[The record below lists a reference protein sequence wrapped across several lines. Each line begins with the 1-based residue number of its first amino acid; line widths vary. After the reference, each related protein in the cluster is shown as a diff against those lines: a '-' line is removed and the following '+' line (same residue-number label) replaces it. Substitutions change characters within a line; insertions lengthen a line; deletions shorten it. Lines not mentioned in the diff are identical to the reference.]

1 MRKSKEK
8 KEYKWKVVFDGK
20 KFGVVPY
27 KPEELGK
34 IPWQGE
40 MLGIGIGE
48 FVFLVSTRERA
59 RFAERSLN
67 KRLAE
72 VSKMI
77 QSKIRCEF
85 KFYGANAALQS
96 FLIGRP

>member
-20 KFGVVPY
+20 KFGIVPY

-48 FVFLVSTRERA
+48 FIFLVSTRGLAQLATTR
-59 RFAERSLN
+59 LN
-67 KRLAE
+67 HELACVRYFMMSEQFKNEQKR
-72 VSKMI
+72 
-77 QSKIRCEF
+77 
-85 KFYGANAALQS
+85 
-96 FLIGRP
+96 